1 MCSGGRLLADFLAG
15 GLDEPKVPEAVQRC
29 LTQTVEGDWVVWAR
43 KVARGATRDRFMPMT
58 GGSSYPADA
67 VAECRWLHRGRFRH
81 DAPQPD
87 CTCGFHALSDPLPS
101 GRGPLSFLGGGLLH
115 LDVALSGRVLAFEW
129 QGGGVL
135 FRAARQT
142 VIRVESTQRSRPWPP
157 ADPSGWLA
165 VIARDHPSGAG
176 PVRLRL
182 PQSTPPVVK
191 VKDDA
196 GYCAIKQAPAR
207 AGVVLTTV

>member
-29 LTQTVEGDWVVWAR
+29 VDADRRREWVVWAR
-43 KVARGATRDRFMPMT
+43 KVAPRGDA
-58 GGSSYPADA
+58 GSVHADDPALFLPG
-67 VAECRWLHRGRFRH
+67 RRGRRMPLAAVVGEFRMTRPARLH
-81 DAPQPD
+81 VRFP
-87 CTCGFHALSDPLPS
+87 FLSDPLPS

-115 LDVALSGRVLAFEW
+115 LDVARSGRVLAFEW

-142 VIRVESTQRSRPWPP
+142 VIGSRVRS
-157 ADPSGWLA
+157 DPGRGRRRTRVAGWQS
-165 VIARDHPSGAG
+165 IARDHPSGAG

-182 PQSTPPVVK
+182 PQSTP
-191 VKDDA
+191 
-196 GYCAIKQAPAR
+196 QW
-207 AGVVLTTV
+207 